1 VRLRAALAAL
11 AGALAVAAGVP
22 AVAQAAGSY
31 AVSACSPSSSAG
43 AWQQVN
49 TNSASM
55 TSGNECGGPLI
66 GPVGSGDSSS
76 LFGEDLVGSS
86 TLVPSGSE
94 AGWQLTAPAGTV
106 ITGVSYYRAIDTAVG
121 AADWQAGLFAANGTA
136 LDICQTDPSPCSEP
150 NNQVPV
156 VLSGLNTSGL
166 FFGIYCD
173 STSPSECDPG
183 ATLHYAQA
191 QLYSISVTLS
201 ETGLPSL
208 SSLGGSLWG
217 GGALWGTGTVTFSA
231 SDPSGISQVAL
242 DGPTGQAGLQPQV
255 CDYAETQPCPDL
267 PSGSMSVN
275 TTLLHD
281 GPQTLTL
288 LVTNAAGNTTSAVSP
303 SVVIDNNGPP
313 APAQLTASAIAGN
326 TAAVQLTWSDPAN
339 PPEPVASAEAEVC
352 QASCGPAVP
361 LNSSGSAQVA
371 VTGPRYLW
379 RAVVAA
385 RQRRPWRPCER
396 RDCVGDG
403 AGSHATAV
411 TRPRAQPPPERS
423 RSNADGEGAEG
434 RRGAGDVHAPRVPRY
449 TACGAHHAPR
459 PPDARQR
466 VAASCAQRGRG
477 DGVEDLGQCG
487 CVACARRNAHVP
499 PLRHIA
505 RGAQTLCWRGNGEG
519 GRSRTMTH
527 SSPPRSWSCRR
538 CSRARSSF
546 RRAVVR
552 ARSSIPA
559 ICSSVNAAS

>member
-1 VRLRAALAAL
+1 M
-11 AGALAVAAGVP
+11 
-22 AVAQAAGSY
+22 
-31 AVSACSPSSSAG
+31 SACSPSSSAG

-66 GPVGSGDSSS
+66 GPVGSGDTGS

-94 AGWQLTAPAGTV
+94 AGWQFTAPAGTV

-121 AADWQAGLFAANGTA
+121 AADWQAGLFAASGTP

-217 GGALWGTGTVTFSA
+217 GRALWGTGTVTFSA

-242 DGPTGQAGLQPQV
+242 DGPAGQVGLLPQA

-313 APAQLTASAIAGN
+313 APARLTASAIAGS
-326 TAAVQLTWSDPAN
+326 TTAVQLTWSDPAN
-339 PPEPVASAEAEVC
+339 PPEPVASAGAEVC
-352 QASCGPAVP
+352 QASCGPAVA
-361 LNSSGSAQVA
+361 LNSSGSAQVP
-371 VTGPRYLW
+371 VTGPGTYGVRLW
-379 RAVVAA
+379 LL
-385 RQRRPWRPCER
+385 
-396 RDCVGDG
+396 DS
-403 AGSHATAV
+403 AGHGGPANAATASV
-411 TRPRAQPPPERS
+411 TVPTPPPPPPVLVLSHRLKGHELTLTAKVPKAVDGSVTFTLRAYRRS
-423 RSNADGEGAEG
+423 KRIALTT
-434 RRGAGDVHAPRVPRY
+434 RKVRP
-449 TACGAHHAPR
+449 AH
-459 PPDARQR
+459 
-466 VAASCAQRGRG
+466 
-477 DGVEDLGQCG
+477 
-487 CVACARRNAHVP
+487 
-499 PLRHIA
+499 
-505 RGAQTLCWRGNGEG
+505 GN
-519 GRSRTMTH
+519 
-527 SSPPRSWSCRR
+527 
-538 CSRARSSF
+538 
-546 RRAVVR
+546 AVVR
-552 ARSSIPA
+552 LTLSSGELKASKI
-559 ICSSVNAAS
+559 SVKVTAAHAHAATIVFKG

>member
-1 VRLRAALAAL
+1 
-11 AGALAVAAGVP
+11 
-22 AVAQAAGSY
+22 
-31 AVSACSPSSSAG
+31 
-43 AWQQVN
+43 
-49 TNSASM
+49 M

-66 GPVGSGDSSS
+66 GPVGSGDTGS

-94 AGWQLTAPAGTV
+94 AGWQFTAPAGTV

-121 AADWQAGLFAANGTA
+121 AADWQAGLFAANGTS

-242 DGPTGQAGLQPQV
+242 DGPAGQAGLQPQV

-313 APAQLTASAIAGN
+313 APAQLTASAIAGS

-352 QASCGPAVP
+352 QASCGPAVA
-361 LNSSGSAQVA
+361 LNSSGSAQVP
-371 VTGPRYLW
+371 VTGPGTYGVRLW
-379 RAVVAA
+379 LL
-385 RQRRPWRPCER
+385 
-396 RDCVGDG
+396 DS
-403 AGSHATAV
+403 AGRGGPANAATASV
-411 TRPRAQPPPERS
+411 TVTVPTPPPLPALTLSHR
-423 RSNADGEGAEG
+423 RKGRDLTLTAKVPKGVEG
-434 RRGAGDVHAPRVPRY
+434 RVTFTLRAYRGTRRVALITRHVRPTHGSASLRLVLSEAAV
-449 TACGAHHAPR
+449 TASKISVS
-459 PPDARQR
+459 
-466 VAASCAQRGRG
+466 VAAS
-477 DGVEDLGQCG
+477 
-487 CVACARRNAHVP
+487 H
-499 PLRHIA
+499 A
-505 RGAQTLCWRGNGEG
+505 RGATL
-519 GRSRTMTH
+519 T
-527 SSPPRSWSCRR
+527 
-538 CSRARSSF
+538 F
-546 RRAVVR
+546 R
-552 ARSSIPA
+552 P
-559 ICSSVNAAS
+559 